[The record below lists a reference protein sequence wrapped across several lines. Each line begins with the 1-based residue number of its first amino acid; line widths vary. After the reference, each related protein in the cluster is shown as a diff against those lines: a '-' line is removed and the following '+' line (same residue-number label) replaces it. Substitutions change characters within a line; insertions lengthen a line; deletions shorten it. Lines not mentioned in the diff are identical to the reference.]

1 MNKVIRHPNHL
12 LINIKASRWILVTLL
27 IGSFLALP
35 VFSVIWLAFNPSES
49 IWNHLVATVLPT
61 YVENTLWLMFG
72 VGVGTVLIGVS
83 SAWLVTMFNF
93 PGREIFEWAL
103 MIPLAM
109 PAYVVAYVYTD
120 FLDFAGPI
128 QHLLR
133 WVFGWQLTSDYWFP
147 EVRSM
152 PGAIILMSLVLYP
165 YVYLLTRAAFQEQ
178 SARLVNA
185 GRTLGGTRWRSFFGV
200 SLPLARPAIVAGLA
214 LALLETLAD
223 FGTVDYFAINTFT
236 RGIFNVWF
244 GLNSV
249 SGAAQIASALLI
261 IVMLVLVFERA
272 ARRGRRFYQMQDAW
286 MPFQRQQLKGYFS
299 AVAVLIC
306 SVPVAFG
313 FVIPGL
319 ILVGHGARNY
329 QRLFESMFVKLAG
342 NSLLLSLVAAAL
354 TVGLSMILAYGVR
367 LNDNAVLKAIV
378 RLSSMGYA
386 VPGAVLAVGVLSP
399 LGWIDNTIDGWMRNN
414 LNLSTGLIFSG
425 TVIAILFGY
434 TVRFLAVAYGGV
446 EAGLAKIKPN
456 MDQAARSLGLTS
468 TQTLW
473 RVHMPLIRRSALAAG
488 ILVFVDV
495 MKELPMTLVLR
506 PFHVETLATFVYQYA
521 SDEMI
526 EQAAPAALAIV
537 VVGLLPMVVL
547 GRAITLTNAGRWDS

>member
-1 MNKVIRHPNHL
+1 MNKVIRNPNHL
-12 LINIKASRWILVTLL
+12 VLSIKASRWILVIVL
-27 IGSFLALP
+27 IGGLLALP
-35 VFSVIWLAFNPSES
+35 VLSVIWLAFNPSDS
-49 IWNHLVATVLPT
+49 IWSHLVATVLPT
-61 YVENTLWLMFG
+61 YVANTLWLMFG
-72 VGVGTVLIGVS
+72 VGVGTLLIGVS

-93 PGREIFEWAL
+93 PGRAIFEWAL

-133 WVFGWQLTSDYWFP
+133 WAFGWQLTSDYWFP

-152 PGAIILMSLVLYP
+152 PGAIVLMSLVLYP
-165 YVYLLTRAAFQEQ
+165 YVYLLTRAAFLEQ
-178 SARLVNA
+178 SARLINA
-185 GRTLGGTRWRSFFGV
+185 GRTLGGNRWRSFFGV

-249 SGAAQIASALLI
+249 SGAAQIASVLLI

-286 MPFQRQQLKGYFS
+286 IPFQRQQLKGGF
-299 AVAVLIC
+299 AALAVLIC
-306 SVPVAFG
+306 ACPVAFG
-313 FVIPGL
+313 FIIPGL
-319 ILVGHGARNY
+319 ILLENGMRNY
-329 QRLFESMFVKLAG
+329 QRLFEGMFIKLAG
-342 NSLLLSLVAAAL
+342 NSLLLSVLAAAL
-354 TVGLSMILAYGVR
+354 TVGLSVILAYGVR
-367 LNDNAVLKAIV
+367 LNDNAVLKVIV

-399 LGWIDNTIDGWMRNN
+399 LGWIDNTIDGWMRDN
-414 LNLSTGLIFSG
+414 LNQSTGLIFSG

-446 EAGLAKIKPN
+446 EAGLAKVKPS

-506 PFHVETLATFVYQYA
+506 PFHVETLATYVYQYA

-537 VVGLLPMVVL
+537 AVGLLPMVVL
-547 GRAITLTNAGRWDS
+547 GRAISPTNVDRLEP